1 MRAEELYTL
10 LRRQPFVPF
19 RVHLTD
25 GTAYTIRHP
34 EMAWL
39 ARSTLFVVPEDK
51 LVRGIP
57 EDYVLSDILHVV
69 RAELIDGRHAPTP

>member
-1 MRAEELYTL
+1 MRAEEVQTL

-19 RVHLTD
+19 RIYLTD
-25 GTAYTIRHP
+25 GATYAILHP
-34 EMAWL
+34 ELAWL
-39 ARSTLFVVPEDK
+39 TRSTLFVVPEDK

-57 EDYVLSDILHVV
+57 EDYVLCDLLHVV